1 MEAREVLVA
10 FKRIKDDWAK
20 RRPAREGR
28 LAATERV
35 RSNCDVGEVAA
46 GLRASFVDHAKV
58 AVEKDA
64 SVFRTPQDP

>member
-1 MEAREVLVA
+1 MVARKVLVA
-10 FKRIKDDWAK
+10 FERIKDDWTK
-20 RRPAREGR
+20 CRPTGKGR
-28 LAATERV
+28 LTATERV